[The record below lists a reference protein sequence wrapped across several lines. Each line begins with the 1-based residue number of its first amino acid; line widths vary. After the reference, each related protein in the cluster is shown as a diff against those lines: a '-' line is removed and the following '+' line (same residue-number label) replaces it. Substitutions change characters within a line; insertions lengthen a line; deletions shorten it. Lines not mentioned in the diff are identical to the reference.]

1 MSSTDINIVC
11 TTYFRSKINPQ
22 GSSYIEKDSYTYI
35 KPWYDSVNDLK
46 LKGVIFYDDLSK
58 EFIDKYTT
66 EYTSFYYYKPKKYSL
81 NDARF
86 YAYKNYLDSNN
97 IDNIFM
103 TDVSDV
109 HIKKNPFKLI
119 NKNSIYVGS
128 DEPNTPTFGSNSYLV
143 GMARKAVAAGLGITK
158 SMLEYPCCNAGVIG
172 GHVDIIK
179 PFLHNMC
186 ATFDFLNSEGN
197 NNMTVLHYVLDKF
210 HRPLEDKLVTGFPL
224 TSAFKKYEL
233 NNEGVYFV
241 HK

>member
-1 MSSTDINIVC
+1 MTKNIIC
-11 TTYFRSKINPQ
+11 TTYFCSKKDPQ
-22 GSSYIEKDSYTYI
+22 SPRHVSNNSYEYI
-35 KPWYDSVNDLK
+35 KPWYESINKLDLN
-46 LKGVIFYDDLSK
+46 GIIFYDNLEES
-58 EFIDKYTT
+58 FINQYSNNNV
-66 EYTSFYYYKPKKYSL
+66 SFIYYKPEKYSL

-103 TDVSDV
+103 TDVCDV
-109 HIKKNPFKLI
+109 YIKKDPFKFI
-119 NKNSIYVGS
+119 NKNNIYVGS
-128 DEPNTPTFGSNSYLV
+128 DEPSTPTFGSNSYLLT
-143 GMARKAVAAGLGITK
+143 MAHKAVVAGLRMSK

-179 PFLHNMC
+179 PFLDNMC

-210 HRPLEDKLVTGFPL
+210 HRPIEDKLVTGFPL

-233 NNEGVYFV
+233 NNEEVYFV